1 MIDRIAAVS
10 VDLDEV
16 ACYAEVHGVP
26 APADREAHV
35 VYDRCL
41 PRLRALLADLD
52 IRATFFAIGRD
63 LERETNRDAVRDL
76 RLAGHEVANHSYDH
90 RYDLTRLPVDRILD
104 DIERG
109 ATIIE
114 ECCGE
119 RPVGFRAPGYTVTD
133 SVFEALTKAGV
144 LYDSSVFPCPSYYLA
159 KTATLGWIGAR
170 GRRSQSILDRP
181 SVLLAPRLP
190 YRTGR
195 PYWRRGRGIVEL
207 PIGVTRWMLPY
218 IGTSLVVLGVGGA
231 RRLTAQIVGRP
242 FVNLELHGIDVAD
255 PVDDHLQV
263 LARYQ
268 PDLRR
273 RSTEKVDALVAAL
286 DALHQGGYR
295 FVTLRE
301 AAMRFGE
308 PRQSAVE
315 T

>member
-1 MIDRIAAVS
+1 MSDRIAAVS
-10 VDLDEV
+10 IDLDEV
-16 ACYAEVHGVP
+16 ACYAEVHGLP
-26 APADREAHV
+26 APTDREAHV

-41 PRLRALLADLD
+41 PRLQAVLADLD

-63 LERETNRDAVRDL
+63 LERETNRDAVRRL
-76 RLAGHEVANHSYDH
+76 KLAGHEVANHSYEH
-90 RYDLTRLPVDRILD
+90 RYDLTKRPLERILD

-119 RPVGFRAPGYTVTD
+119 RPVGFRAPGYTVSD
-133 SVFEALTKAGV
+133 SVFEALARAKV

-159 KTATLGWIGAR
+159 KMAALGWMSAR
-170 GRRSQSILDRP
+170 GRRSQSILDSP
-181 SVLLAPRLP
+181 AVLLAPKLP
-190 YRTGR
+190 YRIGR
-195 PYWRRGRGIVEL
+195 PYWRGGRGIVEL

-218 IGTSLVVLGVGGA
+218 IGTSLVACGANGA

-255 PVDDHLQV
+255 PFDDHLEG
-263 LARYQ
+263 LARHQ

-273 RSTEKVDALVAAL
+273 RSAEKLEALVAAL
-286 DALHQGGYR
+286 DALRQGGYR
-295 FVTLRE
+295 FITLHE
-301 AAMRFGE
+301 AAMRFA
-308 PRQSAVE
+308 RLDRA